1 MQLDLWQLSNLDVTV
16 VVQFMW
22 LIIILNYVALQ

>member
-1 MQLDLWQLSNLDVTV
+1 MQLDLWQLSNLDVTG